1 MRHASLGRGLQA
13 GLLATAVLTVLAL
26 LKPEAVEP
34 WSSAADDM
42 ARSQPGAGPRAR
54 AREAEP
60 WLRTAAAL
68 PEPPEPPPPPSPPPA
83 PPPLAPPPPVEPP
96 PKPVAPDP
104 PFTYLGR
111 IEQGGRSQVFL
122 GLGADPRV
130 VEVGEAVDAQWTV
143 EKADPTQLVLR
154 YLPLNELRTIALQ

>member
-1 MRHASLGRGLQA
+1 MKHASLGKGLQA
-13 GLLATAVLTVLAL
+13 GLLATAVLTLLAL
-26 LKPEAVEP
+26 LKPEAMAP
-34 WSSAADDM
+34 WPLAAEDT
-42 ARSQPGAGPRAR
+42 ARAKLGAEARAR
-54 AREAEP
+54 AAEP

-68 PEPPEPPPPPSPPPA
+68 PEAPEPPQPPPPPASPPPA
-83 PPPLAPPPPVEPP
+83 PRPEIVPPA

-111 IEQGGRSQVFL
+111 IDQDGRSHVFL

-130 VEVGEAVDAQWTV
+130 VEVGEAVDAQWKV

-154 YLPLNELRTIALQ
+154 YLPLNEIRILALQ

>member
-1 MRHASLGRGLQA
+1 MRQASLGKGLQT

-26 LKPEAVEP
+26 LKPEAVVEP
-34 WSSAADDM
+34 WPVAGDDM
-42 ARSQPGAGPRAR
+42 ARSKPGAETRAR
-54 AREAEP
+54 TAEP

-68 PEPPEPPPPPSPPPA
+68 PQAPEPPQPTPAPARPPPA
-83 PPPLAPPPPVEPP
+83 PPPAIVPPP

-111 IEQGGRSQVFL
+111 IDQDGRSHVFL
-122 GLGADPRV
+122 GLGADPHV
-130 VEVGEAVDAQWTV
+130 VEVGEAVDAQWKV

-154 YLPLNELRTIALQ
+154 YLPLNEIRIVALQ

>member
-1 MRHASLGRGLQA
+1 MTRAQLGKGLQA
-13 GLLATAVLTVLAL
+13 GLLATAVLTLLAL
-26 LKPEAVEP
+26 LKPEAMAP
-34 WSSAADDM
+34 WPMTAEDM
-42 ARSQPGAGPRAR
+42 ARSKPGAETHAR
-54 AREAEP
+54 AAEP

-68 PEPPEPPPPPSPPPA
+68 PEAPEPPPPPPPPAPAPPA
-83 PPPLAPPPPVEPP
+83 PPPAIVPPP

-111 IEQGGRSQVFL
+111 IDQDGRSHVFL

-130 VEVGEAVDAQWTV
+130 VEVGEAVDAQWKV

-154 YLPLNELRTIALQ
+154 YLPLNEIRIVALQ